1 MQLFKQNLFKTAT
14 ILGNFFKKLL
24 QKVKNEK
31 IKLLWSSE
39 LRSHINCYEIILK
52 ILASIHYIS
61 INNNTI
67 TSHIEIEIKF
77 LYLRRVVEF
86 IGRKR
91 VIKVYR
97 ENKSYI
103 TRVRVITS
111 IIARVMAIISALNTC
126 DFMLGE
132 EYNYKELYIKWP

>member
-1 MQLFKQNLFKTAT
+1 M
-14 ILGNFFKKLL
+14 
-24 QKVKNEK
+24 
-31 IKLLWSSE
+31 
-39 LRSHINCYEIILK
+39 K

-67 TSHIEIEIKF
+67 TSHIGIEIKF

-126 DFMLGE
+126 DFVLGE
-132 EYNYKELYIKWP
+132 EYNYKELYIK